1 MTLELWLILVLTLLA
16 GAMSPGPSVA
26 LVIRTAV
33 KFGRSSAL
41 ATAFAHGAGIALY
54 AVAVVLGLAVLIQ
67 SSTFLMTLLQISGAL
82 FLLFLGFRMFT
93 QGVTSLREGDAE
105 SVSETATS
113 DGPTMTQWQ
122 HALNGF
128 LIVFLNPKVV
138 IFFVAIFSQ
147 FLTADQSLL
156 TQLTAAGL
164 AGIIDAAWY
173 ALVAVFVSNV
183 RFARVLNR
191 ATPLIDSV
199 FGLLFMGFAV
209 FLSLNFF

>member
-1 MTLELWLILVLTLLA
+1 M
-16 GAMSPGPSVA
+16 A

-67 SSTFLMTLLQISGAL
+67 SSIFLMTLLQISGAL

-105 SVSETATS
+105 TVSETATT
-113 DGPTMTQWQ
+113 DGLTMTHWQ